1 MSYSVIICLIIIW
14 YEKGRFLMIKKIMRY
29 KLKSASNYMLTFLK
43 WGLIAVIIGLVGG
56 GIGAMFHT
64 SVHHANLL
72 FSKYDKLILL
82 LPVGGLVIV
91 AIYKKCRML
100 ENKGTDSVIASIRS
114 NDGVPFALAPLIFIS
129 TVITHLLG
137 GSAGREGAALQ
148 LGGSIGSSIGK
159 LFRIDKNDMHMVIMC
174 GMSGVF
180 SALFGTPITAA
191 FFALGI
197 TSIGTMYYPGIV
209 PCMISSLTAYLI
221 TTLVGMEPTYF
232 PMIYTPEVSVITVLQ
247 TILIAVLCAEL
258 SIIFCTVMHYTARY
272 MRIWFKN
279 PYIRI
284 FVGGLAIVALT
295 YILGTRDYNGAGMN
309 VIENAVTGA
318 YTKNWAWALK
328 IVFTAITIGAG
339 YKGGE
344 IVPTFFIGATFG
356 CFIARLIGITPG
368 FGAALGM
375 ISMFCGVLNCPVA
388 SIILSVEVFGSKGL
402 ILFAIA
408 AGVSYMLSGYYGLYS
423 SQKIM
428 YSKLKGKYININTK

>member
-1 MSYSVIICLIIIW
+1 MIC
-14 YEKGRFLMIKKIMRY
+14 KGTVLMFKKIMLN
-29 KLKSASNYMLTFLK
+29 KFWSASNYVRVFFK
-43 WGLIAVIIGLVGG
+43 WALIAVIIGGVGG
-56 GIGAMFHT
+56 VVGALFHT
-64 SVHHANLL
+64 SVNYANM
-72 FSKYDKLILL
+72 FFTKYDKLILL

-91 AIYKKCRML
+91 ALYKKCRML
-100 ENKGTDSVIASIRS
+100 ENKGTDSVIESIRS
-114 NDGVPFALAPLIFIS
+114 HKGVPFALAPLIFIS

-159 LFRIDKNDMHMVIMC
+159 LFRLDERDMHMVVMC

-197 TSIGTMYYPGIV
+197 TSIGIIYYSGLV
-209 PCMISSLTAYLI
+209 PCLISSLTAYLI
-221 TTLVGMEPTYF
+221 TVLAGIEPTYF
-232 PMIYTPEVSVITVLQ
+232 PMIYIPTVSVITILQ
-247 TILIAVLCAEL
+247 TVLIAVLCAEL
-258 SIIFCTVMHYTARY
+258 SIIFCTIMHYTARY

-284 FVGGLAIVALT
+284 FVGGLAIVTLT

-309 VIENAVTGA
+309 IIENAVTGA
-318 YTKNWAWALK
+318 YVKNWAWALK

-356 CFIARLIGITPG
+356 CAVARLIGITPG

-388 SIILSVEVFGSKGL
+388 SIILSVEVFGSQGL